1 MKLDPSEF
9 PGIADEYVLGLLS
22 EVDAA
27 AVEAEIEHNAALAEA
42 VAEARERFLP
52 LDTNVDPAVVS
63 AALWEVI
70 ASRLPEHGA
79 APSTIPPSVA
89 SASPTRTPTPV
100 AGNDNARSGVVRSGW
115 RAAAISAIAASLI
128 LAGGLFWNVTRTVE
142 PLVVAVLLNEA
153 GEVQAVVEDFG
164 NDTASIRLLTDFAV
178 PADKTMQ
185 VWTLPSRE
193 MGPMSLGLLEGA
205 HSATLRGPALP
216 RPQDAQ
222 LYEIT
227 LEQAGGSPTGRPTG
241 PILAKGFAKL
251 AR

>member
-1 MKLDPSEF
+1 MKLIPENF
-9 PGIADEYVLGLLS
+9 AHIADEYVLGLLG
-22 EVDAA
+22 
-27 AVEAEIEHNAALAEA
+27 EAEVAEVENEIERNAALATA

-52 LDTNVDPAVVS
+52 LDTNVDPAAVS
-63 AALWEVI
+63 PVLWEAI
-70 ASRLPEHGA
+70 ETRLPEQVA
-79 APSTIPPSVA
+79 AAEAPSIASV
-89 SASPTRTPTPV
+89 SPRVPM
-100 AGNDNARSGVVRSGW
+100 AGNDNLRSGW
-115 RAAAISAIAASLI
+115 RTTAISAIAASLI
-128 LAGGLFWNVTRTVE
+128 LAVGLVWSVTRTVE

-178 PADKTMQ
+178 PEDKTMQ

-193 MGPMSLGLLEGA
+193 MGPMSLGLLEDA
-205 HSATLRGPALP
+205 HSARLSGSALP

>member
-1 MKLDPSEF
+1 MKFTPSEF
-9 PGIADEYVLGLLS
+9 PAIADEYVLGLLD
-22 EVDAA
+22 EADTI
-27 AVEAEIEHNAALAEA
+27 AVEAEIERSAGLAEA

-52 LDTNVDPAVVS
+52 LDTNVDPVDVS
-63 AALWEVI
+63 PALWEAI
-70 ASRLPEHGA
+70 ATRLPEQALAQPVIA
-79 APSTIPPSVA
+79 AVSPQPPVA
-89 SASPTRTPTPV
+89 
-100 AGNDNARSGVVRSGW
+100 AGNDNAREGGVRSGW
-115 RAAAISAIAASLI
+115 RAAAVSAIAASLI
-128 LAGGLFWNVTRTVE
+128 LAGGLVWSVTRTVD

-153 GEVQAVVEDFG
+153 GDVQAVVEDFG

-178 PADKTMQ
+178 PADRTMQ

-193 MGPMSLGLLEGA
+193 MGPMSLGLLEDA
-205 HSATLRGPALP
+205 HSATLQGPALP

>member
-1 MKLDPSEF
+1 MKLTPSEF
-9 PGIADEYVLGLLS
+9 PAIADEYVLGLLD
-22 EVDAA
+22 EANTA
-27 AVEAEIEHNAALAEA
+27 AVEAEIGRNAALAEA

-52 LDTNVDPAVVS
+52 LDTSVDPAAVS
-63 AALWEVI
+63 PVLWEAI
-70 ASRLPEHGA
+70 ASRLPEQVA
-79 APSTIPPSVA
+79 AEATVAPVSPQPPA
-89 SASPTRTPTPV
+89 S
-100 AGNDNARSGVVRSGW
+100 AGNDNARSGGVRSGW
-115 RAAAISAIAASLI
+115 RAAAVSAIAASLI
-128 LAGGLFWNVTRTVE
+128 LAAGLVWSVTRTIE
-142 PLVVAVLLNEA
+142 PLVVAVLVNEA

-178 PADKTMQ
+178 PADRTMQ

-193 MGPMSLGLLEGA
+193 MGPMSLGLLEDA
-205 HSATLRGPALP
+205 HSATLHGPALP
-216 RPQDAQ
+216 KPQDAQ

>member
-1 MKLDPSEF
+1 MKLTPENF
-9 PGIADEYVLGLLS
+9 PNIADEYVLGLLN
-22 EVDAA
+22 EADVI
-27 AVEAEIEHNAALAEA
+27 AVENEIERNAALANA

-52 LDTNVDPAVVS
+52 LDTTVDPAAVS
-63 AALWEVI
+63 PVLWEAI
-70 ASRLPEHGA
+70 EARLPEQAVANSRPA
-79 APSTIPPSVA
+79 APVSPVA
-89 SASPTRTPTPV
+89 PV
-100 AGNDNARSGVVRSGW
+100 AGNDNKRSGW
-115 RAAAISAIAASLI
+115 RATAISAIAASLI
-128 LAGGLFWNVTRTVE
+128 LAGGLVWSVTRTVE
-142 PLVVAVLLNEA
+142 PLVVAVLVNEA

-164 NDTASIRLLTDFAV
+164 NDTASIKLLTDFAV

-193 MGPMSLGLLEGA
+193 MGPMSLGLLEDR
-205 HSATLRGPALP
+205 HSARLSGSALP

>member
-1 MKLDPSEF
+1 MKFTPSEF
-9 PGIADEYVLGLLS
+9 PAIADEYVLGLLD
-22 EVDAA
+22 EADTA
-27 AVEAEIEHNAALAEA
+27 AVEAEIERSAGLAEA

-52 LDTNVDPAVVS
+52 LDTNVDPVDVS
-63 AALWEVI
+63 PALWEAI
-70 ASRLPEHGA
+70 AARLPEQA
-79 APSTIPPSVA
+79 VTENVTAPVPVPPSPPA
-89 SASPTRTPTPV
+89 V
-100 AGNDNARSGVVRSGW
+100 AGNDNAREGGVRSGW
-115 RAAAISAIAASLI
+115 RAAAVSAIAASLI
-128 LAGGLFWNVTRTVE
+128 LAGGLAWSVTRTVE

-178 PADKTMQ
+178 PQDRTMQ

-193 MGPMSLGLLEGA
+193 MGPMSLGLLEDA

>member
-1 MKLDPSEF
+1 MKLTPENF
-9 PGIADEYVLGLLS
+9 AAIADEYVLGLLDEADTAQVED
-22 EVDAA
+22 EV
-27 AVEAEIEHNAALAEA
+27 ERNALLAEA

-52 LDTNVDPAVVS
+52 LDTGVEPS
-63 AALWEVI
+63 AISPSLWEAIEARLQDNAPDIPSI
-70 ASRLPEHGA
+70 ASVSPRVPTA
-79 APSTIPPSVA
+79 A
-89 SASPTRTPTPV
+89 
-100 AGNDNARSGVVRSGW
+100 NDNPRAGW
-115 RAAAISAIAASLI
+115 RAAAISALAATLI
-128 LAGGLFWNVTRTVE
+128 LAIGLVWSVSRTVE
-142 PLVVAVLLNEA
+142 PLVVAVLLNDR

-164 NDTASIRLLTDFAV
+164 NDTASIRLLSDFTV

-193 MGPMSLGLLEGA
+193 MGPMSLGLLDTR
-205 HSATLRGPALP
+205 HSARLSGWSLP

-227 LEQAGGSPTGRPTG
+227 LEQAGGSPSGRPTG

>member
-1 MKLDPSEF
+1 MKLTPSEF
-9 PGIADEYVLGLLS
+9 PAIADEYVLGLLD
-22 EVDAA
+22 EADKV
-27 AVEAEIEHNAALAEA
+27 AVETEIERNPALAEA
-42 VAEARERFLP
+42 VAEARESFLP
-52 LDTNVDPAVVS
+52 LDTSVDPAAVS
-63 AALWEVI
+63 PVLWEAI
-70 ASRLPEHGA
+70 ESRLPEQGVSPSPTAPPIA
-79 APSTIPPSVA
+79 AVQP
-89 SASPTRTPTPV
+89 ASPMA
-100 AGNDNARSGVVRSGW
+100 AGNDNARAGGVSSGW
-115 RAAAISAIAASLI
+115 RAAAVSAIAASLI
-128 LAGGLFWNVTRTVE
+128 LAGGLVWSVTRTVD

-164 NDTASIRLLTDFAV
+164 NDTASIRLLADFAV

-193 MGPMSLGLLEGA
+193 MGPMSLGLLEDA
-205 HSATLRGPALP
+205 HSTTLHGPALP
-216 RPQDAQ
+216 RPQDTQ

>member
-1 MKLDPSEF
+1 MTVDPANI
-9 PGIADEYVLGLLS
+9 PTIADEYVLGLLD
-22 EVDAA
+22 EAEAA
-27 AVEAEIEHNAALAEA
+27 GVEAEIERNAELAAA
-42 VAEARERFLP
+42 VSKARDRFLP
-52 LDTNVDPAVVS
+52 LDTVIEPTSVSPGLWDAIDRQLPDHVDTASIRSVS
-63 AALWEVI
+63 A
-70 ASRLPEHGA
+70 RLPA
-79 APSTIPPSVA
+79 
-89 SASPTRTPTPV
+89 
-100 AGNDNARSGVVRSGW
+100 AGNDNTRSGW
-115 RAAAISAIAASLI
+115 RSAAISAMAASLI
-128 LAGGLFWNVTRTVE
+128 LAGGLIWSVTRTVE

-178 PADKTMQ
+178 PAEKTMQ

-193 MGPMSLGLLEGA
+193 MGPMSLGLLEG
-205 HSATLRGPALP
+205 SQSKTLSGSTLP
-216 RPQDAQ
+216 RPQDTQ

>member
-1 MKLDPSEF
+1 MKLTPEDFPS
-9 PGIADEYVLGLLS
+9 IADEYVLGLLD
-22 EVDAA
+22 EADTA
-27 AVEAEIEHNAALAEA
+27 AVEAEVGRNPALAEA
-42 VAEARERFLP
+42 IAEARERFLP
-52 LDTNVDPAVVS
+52 LDTNVDPAAVS
-63 AALWEVI
+63 PVLWEAI
-70 ASRLPEHGA
+70 ASRLPEQGA
-79 APSTIPPSVA
+79 SSFPNVPSSAAVIPAPPVA
-89 SASPTRTPTPV
+89 
-100 AGNDNARSGVVRSGW
+100 AGNDNALAGGVRSGW
-115 RAAAISAIAASLI
+115 RAAAVSAIAASLI
-128 LAGGLFWNVTRTVE
+128 LAAGLVWSVTRTVD
-142 PLVVAVLLNEA
+142 PLVVAVLVNEA

-193 MGPMSLGLLEGA
+193 MGPMSLGLLEDM
-205 HSATLRGPALP
+205 HSVTLRGPALP

>member
-1 MKLDPSEF
+1 MKLSPDNLSH
-9 PGIADEYVLGLLS
+9 IADEYVLGLLG
-22 EVDAA
+22 
-27 AVEAEIEHNAALAEA
+27 EAETAEVENEIERNSALANA

-52 LDTNVDPAVVS
+52 LDTNIDPAAVS
-63 AALWEVI
+63 PVLWDTI
-70 ASRLPEHGA
+70 ATRLPEQTA
-79 APSTIPPSVA
+79 AAEPSIASV
-89 SASPTRTPTPV
+89 SPRVPM
-100 AGNDNARSGVVRSGW
+100 AGNDNARTGW
-115 RAAAISAIAASLI
+115 RATAISAIAASLI
-128 LAGGLFWNVTRTVE
+128 LAGGLVWSVTRVAE

-164 NDTASIRLLTDFAV
+164 NDTASIRLLTDFNV
-178 PADKTMQ
+178 PADRTMQ

-193 MGPMSLGLLEGA
+193 MGPMSLGLLEDA
-205 HSATLRGPALP
+205 HSARLSGSTLPK
-216 RPQDAQ
+216 PQDAQ

>member
-1 MKLDPSEF
+1 MKLTPENFSH
-9 PGIADEYVLGLLS
+9 IADEYVLGLLGEADLA
-22 EVDAA
+22 EV
-27 AVEAEIEHNAALAEA
+27 ESEIERNAVLATA

-52 LDTNVDPAVVS
+52 LDATVDPAAVS
-63 AALWEVI
+63 PVLWDAIATRLPQQASTEAPAEAPSI
-70 ASRLPEHGA
+70 AS
-79 APSTIPPSVA
+79 V
-89 SASPTRTPTPV
+89 SPRVPI
-100 AGNDNARSGVVRSGW
+100 ADNDNPRSGW
-115 RAAAISAIAASLI
+115 RATAISAIAASLI
-128 LAGGLFWNVTRTVE
+128 LAVGLVWSVTRTVE
-142 PLVVAVLLNEA
+142 PLVVAVLVNET

-178 PADKTMQ
+178 PEDKTMQ

-193 MGPMSLGLLEGA
+193 MGPMSLGLLEDA
-205 HSATLRGPALP
+205 HSARLSGSALP

>member
-1 MKLDPSEF
+1 MKFTPSEF
-9 PGIADEYVLGLLS
+9 PAIADEYVLGLLD
-22 EVDAA
+22 EADTA
-27 AVEAEIEHNAALAEA
+27 AVEAEIERSAALAEA

-52 LDTNVDPAVVS
+52 LDINVDPAAVS
-63 AALWEVI
+63 PALWEAI
-70 ASRLPEHGA
+70 AARLPEQA
-79 APSTIPPSVA
+79 VTENVTAPVPVSPAPPA
-89 SASPTRTPTPV
+89 V
-100 AGNDNARSGVVRSGW
+100 AGNDNAREGSVRSGW
-115 RAAAISAIAASLI
+115 RAAAVSAIAASLI
-128 LAGGLFWNVTRTVE
+128 LAGGLVWSVTRTVE

-178 PADKTMQ
+178 PQDRTMQ

-193 MGPMSLGLLEGA
+193 MGPMSLGLLEDA
-205 HSATLRGPALP
+205 HSATLHGPALP

>member
-1 MKLDPSEF
+1 MKIDPANM
-9 PGIADEYVLGLLS
+9 PTIADEYVLGLLD
-22 EVDAA
+22 EADTARID
-27 AVEAEIEHNAALAEA
+27 AEIERNAELAA
-42 VAEARERFLP
+42 AIAKARDRFLP
-52 LDTNVDPAVVS
+52 LDTGIEPKVVS
-63 AALWEVI
+63 PGLWDAI
-70 ASRLPEHGA
+70 DKRLPDNTGN
-79 APSTIPPSVA
+79 A
-89 SASPTRTPTPV
+89 SIRPVSPRLLS
-100 AGNDNARSGVVRSGW
+100 AGNDNGRSGW
-115 RAAAISAIAASLI
+115 RAAAISAMAASLI
-128 LAGGLFWNVTRTVE
+128 LAGGLIWSVTRTVE

-164 NDTASIRLLTDFAV
+164 NDTASVRLLTDFAV

-193 MGPMSLGLLEGA
+193 MGPVSLGLLEG
-205 HSATLRGPALP
+205 SKTLSGSTLP
-216 RPQDAQ
+216 KPQDTQ